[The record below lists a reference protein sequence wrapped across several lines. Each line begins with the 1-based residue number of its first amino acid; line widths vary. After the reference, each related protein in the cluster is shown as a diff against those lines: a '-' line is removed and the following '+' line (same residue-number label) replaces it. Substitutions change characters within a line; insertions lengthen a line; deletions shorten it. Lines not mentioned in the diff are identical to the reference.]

1 MSVPMRADYLTYKQA
16 TGVSLL
22 GMVIQ
27 GALAAVMLVYGI
39 LGRDHTAMTLAG
51 LTLWSAFIWMSLA
64 IVYDQHRRERI
75 EAMEADALAASPT
88 GGTSVFDNTAAE
100 FRPAQRRLA
109 GLYKYFFAAVSLVT
123 TIAIVTF
130 GYMRFTS
137 GAALVDPLKGFI
149 PPTLPGWGIG
159 LTAVVSLVSFL
170 LARYA
175 AGMAKHTSWASLRAG
190 ASWTVGVS
198 LLSLALAIAHFA
210 ASLKA
215 DGLVR
220 YLQPAAGIMLMLLG
234 AETLLSFI
242 LGIYRPRR
250 ADELPRPAFDSRLL
264 GFAAAPDRIAQS
276 ISEAINYQLGFDVS
290 SGWFF
295 RLLSRALTPLLG
307 MGVLVV
313 WLLSSMAVVQ
323 PHQRAMVL
331 RFGSPIRNDVGP
343 GLHFKAP
350 WPIDSIYIPEYMEPN
365 AKGDLVVTDLTA
377 TGVRSV
383 QLGTTPPATTEA
395 ILWTNEHS
403 GTEDYQY
410 VRPGGGLSR
419 GSVDAL
425 GTTDLAMVSIEI
437 PMHYVVED
445 VRVFDELAPPE
456 LRESL
461 LKTIAMREVNRYF
474 QHLTLG
480 QIFGGDRRAMG
491 EELKHRVEAAF
502 AAINPGSD
510 GKPRGAGVKVLSI
523 GLLGVHPP
531 KQAATAF
538 ETLVQADQ
546 RREANIDAARADAI
560 KSLTQVVGDASLA
573 ADLIAAIEAG
583 DQAADSAAATRAIEA
598 KLETAGGET
607 GSLLAQARAE
617 RWEKHMRERG
627 RAARLEGQN
636 ALFEAA
642 PDVYRARL
650 YFETLASVIAGSRLY
665 IVSDDVGRRIDVDL
679 KDKDLGGELF
689 RPENN

>member
-1 MSVPMRADYLTYKQA
+1 MRADYLTYKQA
-16 TGVSLL
+16 TGVSFL
-22 GMVIQ
+22 GMMIQ
-27 GALAAVMLVYGI
+27 GGLAAIMLVYGV
-39 LGRDHTAMTLAG
+39 LGKDHTALTLAA
-51 LTLWSAFIWMSLA
+51 LTGWSVLIWLALA

-75 EAMEADALAASPT
+75 EAMEADALASSAT
-88 GGTSVFDNTAAE
+88 AGTSVFDAKAAE

-109 GLYKYFFAAVSLVT
+109 GLYKYFFSSVSLVT
-123 TIAIVTF
+123 AVAIALF

-137 GAALVDPLKGFI
+137 GAALTDPVKGFV

-159 LTAVVSLVSFL
+159 LAAAVSLVSFL

-175 AGMAKHTSWASLRAG
+175 AGMAKHAAWTSLRAG
-190 ASWTVGVS
+190 ASWTVGTS
-198 LLSLALAIAHFA
+198 LLSLALVIAHFA

-215 DGLVR
+215 DALER
-220 YLQPAAGIMLMLLG
+220 YLQPGAGIVLMLLG
-234 AETLLSFI
+234 AEILLNFV
-242 LGIYRPRR
+242 LGIYRPRK

-295 RLLSRALTPLLG
+295 RLLSRSLVPLLA

-313 WLLSSMAVVQ
+313 WLMSTLAVVQ

-331 RFGSPIRNDVGP
+331 RFGHPVRDNVGP

-350 WPIDSIYIPEYMEPN
+350 WPIDSLYIPEYIEAN
-365 AKGDLVVTDLTA
+365 AKGELVVVDLTA

-383 QLGTTPPATTEA
+383 QLGTTPGATTEA
-395 ILWTNEHS
+395 ILWTNDHA
-403 GTEDYQY
+403 GTEEYQY
-410 VRPGGGLSR
+410 VRPGGGTA
-419 GSVDAL
+419 GGGVDAL
-425 GTTDLAMVSIEI
+425 GTADLAMVSVEI
-437 PMHYVVED
+437 PMHYIVED
-445 VRVFDELAPPE
+445 VRRFDELAPPE
-456 LRESL
+456 LREGL
-461 LKTIAMREVNRYF
+461 LTTIAGREVNRFF
-474 QHLTLG
+474 QQQTLG
-480 QIFGGDRRAMG
+480 QIFGGDRRAMAD
-491 EELKHRVEAAF
+491 ELKRRVESAF
-502 AAINPGSD
+502 AALNKGSD
-510 GKPRGAGVKVLSI
+510 GKPRGSGVKVLSI
-523 GLLGVHPP
+523 GMIGVHPP

-546 RREANIDAARADAI
+546 RREANLDSARADAI
-560 KSLTQVVGDASLA
+560 KALTQAAGDAQLA
-573 ADLIAAIEAG
+573 AELVGAIEAR
-583 DQAADSAAATRAIEA
+583 DSAADNAAATRAVEDL
-598 KLETAGGET
+598 LERAGGET
-607 GSLLAQARAE
+607 GSLLASARAE

-665 IVSDDVGRRIDVDL
+665 IVSDDVGRRVDVDL
-679 KDKDLGGELF
+679 KDKDMGVDLF
-689 RPENN
+689 RPDNK